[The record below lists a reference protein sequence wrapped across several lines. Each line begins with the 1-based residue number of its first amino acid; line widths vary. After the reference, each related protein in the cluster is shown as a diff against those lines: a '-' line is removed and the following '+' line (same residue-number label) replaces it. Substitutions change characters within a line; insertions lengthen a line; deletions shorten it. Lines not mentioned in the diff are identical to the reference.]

1 MSPTFRSLRIRDYR
15 LFWSGMA
22 VSNVG
27 TWMQRVAQD
36 WLVLELTG
44 SGAALGLTTGL
55 QFLPYLLV
63 GPFAGVL
70 ADRFPKR
77 LLLMATQVFLGLTA
91 LVLGVLVLTDVV
103 AVWHVFVL
111 AAALGLGTAVDN
123 PARQAYVAELV
134 GPDDLTNAVG
144 LNSASFNAARVV
156 GPATAGFLIVLVG
169 TGPVFLL
176 NALSFGAPLI
186 ALLLI
191 RPGAAVARVAR
202 SGSGGGLEMMRDGLR
217 YVRKRPDILQVLAVV
232 GVVGTFGLNFQMTT
246 ALVAT
251 EVFGKGAAEYGLL
264 GSVMA
269 VGSLTGA
276 LLAARRVHVRQRLVV
291 LAAVVFG
298 VLEVLCGL
306 MPTYTLF
313 MLFLIPVGMSALT
326 LITAANSY
334 LQGSVAPEVRGRV
347 MALYLAVFMGG
358 TQLGAPLVGWLGESY
373 GARWSII
380 GGGLASVFGTLL
392 ATGLLTRHR
401 GLVIRPHLLPRPH
414 LDVEASQRVLAHRA
428 GAG

>member
-22 VSNVG
+22 VSNIG

-44 SGAALGLTTGL
+44 SGTALGLTTGL

-91 LVLGVLVLTDVV
+91 LVLGVLVITDVV
-103 AVWHVFVL
+103 AVWHVYVL

-123 PARQAYVAELV
+123 PARQAYVSELV
-134 GPDDLTNAVG
+134 GADDLTNAVS

-176 NALSFGAPLI
+176 NALSFGGPLI

-191 RPGAAVARVAR
+191 RPAAVVA
-202 SGSGGGLEMMRDGLR
+202 SGGSVGGLAMMRDGLR
-217 YVRKRPDILQVLAVV
+217 YVRDRPDILQVLAVV
-232 GVVGTFGLNFQMTT
+232 GVVGTFGLNFQLTT

-313 MLFLIPVGMSALT
+313 MLSLIPVGMSALT

-358 TQLGAPLVGWLGESY
+358 TPLGAPLVGWLGETY

-380 GGGLASVFGTLL
+380 AGGLASIGGTLL
-392 ATGLLTRHR
+392 ATLLLTRRR

-414 LDVEASQRVLAHRA
+414 LDVEVSQRVLAQRA